1 MQTPNKSSVF
11 VKYFYLGSWILLFWV
26 PVVYWT
32 RRSSTKWVAIGA
44 SILVFIISFLLLHRS
59 EDSPSTIQW
68 TAACRSTLM
77 LLYHCAWYHK
87 ERQTFQDFAMLR
99 SQLITQIQPI
109 ATTFPQIWP
118 IIAIVLPSYFRIMVK
133 SWSNTPFFFILLT
146 WRLTFITFY
155 SVLLLFVLEY
165 RQVHFIVVT

>member
-32 RRSSTKWVAIGA
+32 IRSSTKWVAIWA
-44 SILVFIISFLLLHRS
+44 SSLVFIISFLLLYRS

-68 TAACRSTLM
+68 TAVCLSTLM

-109 ATTFPQIWP
+109 PVNWLRFQPITTTFPQIWP
-118 IIAIVLPSYFRIMVK
+118 IIAIARPSYFRIMVK
-133 SWSNTPFFFILLT
+133 SWSNTP
-146 WRLTFITFY
+146 
-155 SVLLLFVLEY
+155 
-165 RQVHFIVVT
+165 